1 MTEEDKLIDLEA
13 VDKVIEMGDSG
24 MIIGEILCLFAYTAC
39 PLFLLPL
46 EWWIHPKI
54 DEAGEGRRQG
64 WDCL

>member
-1 MTEEDKLIDLEA
+1 MYLEA
-13 VDKVIEMGDSG
+13 VKKVRETGGSG
-24 MIIGEILCLFAYTAC
+24 MIIGEILYFFAYIYC